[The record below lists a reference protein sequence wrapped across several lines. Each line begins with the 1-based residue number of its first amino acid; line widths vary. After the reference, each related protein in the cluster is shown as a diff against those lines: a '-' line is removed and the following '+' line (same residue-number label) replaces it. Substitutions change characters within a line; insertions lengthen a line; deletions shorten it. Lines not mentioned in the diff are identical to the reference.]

1 MIKIFENP
9 IYRSNLLI
17 IFFLMIVIGDAL
29 TKIFFQSDTPNPSK
43 YIKAFLLVPLIYL
56 SLKSNK
62 KFLIFFLIAIVLF
75 IVGSISISIQRL
87 YTNIP
92 QFFEY
97 YFFILFFLSFQ
108 NSNLERTSK
117 VLEIVFLLHASVII
131 IATIF
136 DIHFLKTYSSS
147 ERLGYLSFFSSQNE
161 FSYVMIAGVVFFKGK
176 LQHISLIGVLKLLL
190 MVIGALLLGT
200 KSVLL
205 FVLLFSFY
213 LLFTRFKLKYS
224 IPIVAILIANVFLFW
239 NAILTFLKI
248 HYNTLY
254 ELYKT
259 EGFLS
264 FISSKRSVF
273 LWDRLSAHQ
282 EEFEFV
288 NYLFGGYD
296 TAILYEMSF
305 MDLFYFFGLIGV
317 ILFGYIVYKFV
328 LRAILFNQFL
338 AVYTVLVVGVSFVA
352 GYLIE
357 NASAQ
362 IYTLLVVLILSNNYS
377 ISSETE
383 RKVANI
389 NPKK

>member
-43 YIKAFLLVPLIYL
+43 YIKALLLVPLIYL
-56 SLKSNK
+56 SLKSTK
-62 KFLIFFLIAIVLF
+62 SFLIYFLIAIVLF
-75 IVGSISISIQRL
+75 IVGSISISTQRF

-108 NSNLERTSK
+108 NSNLERASK
-117 VLEIVFLLHASVII
+117 VLEILFLLHASVII

-136 DIHFLKTYSSS
+136 DIHFLKTYSNS

-205 FVLLFSFY
+205 FILLFSVY
-213 LLFTRFKLKYS
+213 LLFKKFKLKYS
-224 IPIVAILIANVFLFW
+224 ISIVALLIANVFLFW
-239 NAILTFLKI
+239 NAILSFLKI

-254 ELYKT
+254 ELYQT

-273 LWDRLSAHQ
+273 LWDRLSTHQ
-282 EEFEFV
+282 EQFEFV

-305 MDLFYFFGLIGV
+305 MDLFYFFGLIGI
-317 ILFGYIVYKFV
+317 ILFGYIIYKFV
-328 LRAILFNQFL
+328 LKEIRFNQFIL
-338 AVYTVLVVGVSFVA
+338 VYTLLVVGISFVA

-357 NASAQ
+357 NASSQ

-383 RKVANI
+383 RKVAAI